1 MTSPGV
7 VEAVCVLA
15 AHRVFPAGPDAEAIT
30 AFDSSIRSRIHR
42 TTPPGQHETEALIR
56 AALGDPDVVI
66 RNIPSLEVFQPQAA
80 VAAAAC
86 VKLGLDVG

>member
-1 MTSPGV
+1 
-7 VEAVCVLA
+7 
-15 AHRVFPAGPDAEAIT
+15 VFPAGPDAEAIT